1 MNGQAEQDLFVYFAT
16 GRKWLGNFLEIGSN
30 HPITHNNTY
39 LLESEFKWSGIMVEY
54 LPDFLPLYK
63 QLRPESIHIISDAR
77 TVDYRKILDDNEF
90 PTSMDYLQ
98 IDLDVN
104 NRSTLDTLELL
115 DKTVFDKYKFAT
127 ITFEHD
133 VYTGNYFD
141 TREKSREIFLQRG
154 YVLLFPDVSL
164 LWEGKICQFEDWY
177 VHPDLVKP
185 AVLALKTEE
194 SLKYTEIIDLMKN
207 I

>member
-16 GRKWLGNFLEIGSN
+16 GRKWLGKFLEIGSN
-30 HPITHNNTY
+30 HPITYNNTY

-63 QLRPESIHIISDAR
+63 QFRPESIHIIGDAR
-77 TVDYRKILDDNEF
+77 TVDYRKILDENEF
-90 PTSMDYLQ
+90 PVSMDYLQ
-98 IDLDVN
+98 IDLDVD

-133 VYTGNYFD
+133 IYSGNYFD

-164 LWEGKICQFEDWY
+164 FWEGKVCAFEDWY
-177 VHPDLVKP
+177 VHPNLVKP
-185 AVLALKTEE
+185 AVLALKSEE